1 MPLVAVIAVL
11 GRRLD
16 VALALAAKL
25 PRLALDGFFSLLRC
39 HSVSPMDKVINNHG
53 QR

>member
-25 PRLALDGFFSLLRC
+25 PRLALDLI
-39 HSVSPMDKVINNHG
+39 HSF
-53 QR
+53 RYLA